1 MIPKSAPSALLW
13 NAVAV
18 MAPHIPPRLRAGP
31 STLSWRD
38 SRRRVPSRLPLT
50 VETYV
55 RHRDPRRADRRIA
68 RGFAAPAPPP
78 PPPPVPPARPPPAGP
93 RRAGAPGRGFPRRPP
108 PPPARAR
115 HAG

>member
-50 VETYV
+50 VETYA

-78 PPPPVPPARPPPAGP
+78 PPPPPPAARPPPGGHWGAG
-93 RRAGAPGRGFPRRPP
+93 GGVCGF
-108 PPPARAR
+108 
-115 HAG
+115 